1 MKKWQNYNERMFLFN
16 PELFNGLTG
25 TKDEKVIKLIQ
36 NHFNNVTEFFKKKKK
51 SKFIRYHIIDDKI
64 EKLNKYIDTKNLK
77 FPIVNSNNK

>member
-1 MKKWQNYNERMFLFN
+1 MSFYYWYK
-16 PELFNGLTG
+16 TG

-36 NHFNNVTEFFKKKKK
+36 NHFNNVTYFFKKKNN